1 MTKLKK
7 KNTKQKHKIIHI
19 DKAEPSKRYD
29 DVYQDHI
36 PDQIESATQQEL
48 NVYIFRCK
56 NKITLQVSFLTES
69 MIRFRYAINGE
80 FQNDFSYAIDDEFN
94 ASDPKTHLEE
104 ENDFFKITT
113 SHVQC
118 FVLKEGMKVHIKNL
132 DGACI
137 CEDDGGFRAQS
148 SILKGISR
156 VTVSKKAAKDE
167 VYFGLGDKSSSLN
180 LRGQKFENWNTD
192 SFLYDDKTDPL
203 YRTIPFYYSLKNGL
217 AYGIFMD
224 NTYRSHFDFDSK
236 KRGNVE
242 FSASGGE
249 MNYYFIY
256 GPSLLSV
263 AAQYTKLTGKPDLP
277 PIWALGFHQCR
288 FSYYPESK
296 VKEIANEFR
305 SRQIPCDAIYLD
317 IDYMDEFRCFTW
329 NNSHFPKPTE
339 MIKALREKGFKTIV
353 MIDPGLKADDNY
365 SIYAEGKKRDYFCKR
380 PDGDIMIGPVWPSDC
395 VFPDF
400 TNPVVRSWWGHLYRT
415 LYSKNRIAGFW
426 NDMNEPAVFK
436 IEKKTFP
443 EDVRHYYEG
452 EYASHAKMHN
462 VYGMQMSRATHE
474 GLLRLKNHR
483 RPFVITRAT
492 YSGGQRYSSVWTGD
506 NTSNWKHLKIANI
519 QCQRLSIS
527 GFSFVGSDVGGFAGQ
542 ATGELF
548 VRWLQL
554 GVFHPLYRVHSIGE
568 NSEGDSETNQNEA
581 GPTISMDQEPWS
593 FGEEFTS
600 LAKYAIELRYQLLP
614 YIYTAFWKYTK
625 EGIPMIKSLAF
636 YDQTDPKL
644 IETEREFIFGEQ
656 ILVSPVIKKGRT
668 NQKLYLPKG
677 LWYHYWTATS
687 YGGNQKVEIEAPLS
701 HIPIFIKAGSVI
713 PHYPIRQYTDEK
725 PVDELTL
732 HVYFKNGKE
741 ISQLYEDEGDGFA
754 YKNDQF
760 SLKTY
765 EFIGSDK
772 EINLTQHKKGQWID
786 TYHTCNVL
794 FYGLPFQPA
803 VCLVDEAEIDF
814 QTIEISGNMVY
825 HFILDNNFQQI
836 ILKP

>member
-1 MTKLKK
+1 MIKK
-7 KNTKQKHKIIHI
+7 KSKQENTIIHI
-19 DKAEPSKRYD
+19 DKADPSKRYD
-29 DVYQDHI
+29 DVYQNFI
-36 PDQIESATQQEL
+36 PNQINSAIQLES

-56 NKITLQVSFLTES
+56 NKIALKVSLLTDS
-69 MIRFRYAINGE
+69 MIRFQYTINGE
-80 FQNDFSYAIDDEFN
+80 FQKDFSYAIDDQFQATN
-94 ASDPKTHLEE
+94 PKIHFEE
-104 ENDFFKITT
+104 ESDHYNIST
-113 SHVQC
+113 SKVQC
-118 FVLKEGMKVHIKNL
+118 FVLKQGMKVQIKNME
-132 DGACI
+132 GVTI
-137 CEDDGGFRAQS
+137 CEDNEGFQAQS
-148 SILKGISR
+148 SILNGVSNVSI
-156 VTVSKKAAKDE
+156 SKKADKEEAF
-167 VYFGLGDKSSSLN
+167 FGLGDKSSSLN

-203 YRTIPFYYSLKNGL
+203 YRTIPFYYSLNNEL

-224 NTYRSHFDFDSK
+224 NTYRSHFDFDSN
-236 KRGNVE
+236 KRGEVK
-242 FSASGGE
+242 FSASNGE
-249 MNYYFIY
+249 MNYYFIN
-256 GPSLLSV
+256 GPSLISV
-263 AAQYTKLTGKPDLP
+263 ASQYTELTGKPDLP

-329 NNSHFPKPTE
+329 NNSLFPKPTE
-339 MIKALREKGFKTIV
+339 MIRELREKGFKTIV
-353 MIDPGLKADDNY
+353 MINPGLKADDNY
-365 SIYAEGKKRDYFCKR
+365 PIYTEGKERDYYCKR
-380 PDGDIMIGPVWPSDC
+380 PDGDFMIGPVWPSDC

-443 EDVRHYYEG
+443 DDVRHYYEG
-452 EYASHAKMHN
+452 QFASHAKMHN
-462 VYGMQMSRATHE
+462 IYGMQMSRATYE
-474 GLLRLKNHR
+474 GLLKLKNHR

-492 YSGGQRYSSVWTGD
+492 YSGGQRYASVWTGD

-527 GFSFVGSDVGGFAGQ
+527 GFSFVGSDVGGFAEQ

-568 NSEGDSETNQNEA
+568 NTEGDSEVNQKEKA
-581 GPTISMDQEPWS
+581 PSISMDQEPWS

-614 YIYTAFWKYTK
+614 YIYTAFWQYTK
-625 EGIPMIKSLAF
+625 NGNPMVKSLSF
-636 YDQTDPKL
+636 YDQTDPIL
-644 IETEREFIFGEQ
+644 IKREREFIFGEQ
-656 ILVSPVIKKGRT
+656 ILVSPVVKKGKT
-668 NQKLYLPKG
+668 TQKLYLPKG
-677 LWYHYWTATS
+677 LWYHYWSGAS
-687 YGGNQKVEIEAPLS
+687 FNGNQKITIEAPLS
-701 HIPIFIKAGSVI
+701 QIPIFIKAGSII
-713 PHYPIRQYTDEK
+713 PHYPIRQNTDQK

-732 HVYFKNGKE
+732 HVYFKDGNE
-741 ISQLYEDEGDGFA
+741 FSQLYEDEGDGFA
-754 YKNDQF
+754 YKNDKY
-760 SLKTY
+760 SLKDY
-765 EFIGSDK
+765 EFIGSK
-772 EINLTQHKKGQWID
+772 MEVILNQSKKGQWID

-794 FYGLPFQPA
+794 FYGLPFQPLS
-803 VCLVDEAEIDF
+803 CLADEIKIECE
-814 QTIEISGNMVY
+814 TIEISENKVY
-825 HFILDNNFQQI
+825 HLTLDNNFQQV